1 MNKIILQ
8 EGDYSFSASTKEV
21 TIINHIENFNKESLL
36 LITNTIDNQIL
47 YNFGCSGFGG
57 VLNSISNVITLE
69 YDTTSMEDSDTLQ
82 IVLYVK
88 ENSTDTETINLL
100 TLLND
105 SLTELGCIR
114 ELLETNNK
122 LMKKILN

>member
-1 MNKIILQ
+1 MPRQADFREHPGPGNLP
-8 EGDYSFSASTKEV
+8 
-21 TIINHIENFNKESLL
+21 
-36 LITNTIDNQIL
+36 
-47 YNFGCSGFGG
+47 
-57 VLNSISNVITLE
+57 
-69 YDTTSMEDSDTLQ
+69 DSDTLQ

>member
-1 MNKIILQ
+1 MKKIILQ
-8 EGDYSFSASTKEV
+8 HGDYSFNASANSV
-21 TIINHIENFNKESLL
+21 TIINHTENFTKEHLL
-36 LITNTIDNQIL
+36 LITNTTDNQIL
-47 YNFGCSGFGG
+47 YNFGCVGFGG
-57 VLNSISNVITLE
+57 VINSTSKVITLE
-69 YDTTSMEDSDTLQ
+69 YDTAAMSDSDTLQ
-82 IVLYVK
+82 IVLYVD
-88 ENSTDTETINLL
+88 EDHVDTATINLL